1 MKNVRKRKGMKMKT
15 TQNAQV
21 LSVLK
26 KTTLTQRGAANAFNI
41 WRLSARIYD
50 LRNMGFN
57 IRTEWIGEGNTR
69 YARYRLQH
77 GDGTG

>member
-1 MKNVRKRKGMKMKT
+1 MKS
-15 TQNAQV
+15 QNEKV
-21 LSVLK
+21 LSILK
-26 KTTLTQRGAANAFNI
+26 RGTLTTREAGIEFNI

-50 LRNMGFN
+50 LRDMGHMIHTNMV
-57 IRTEWIGEGNTR
+57 GEGNTR